1 MSIYDDLENSV
12 LEVVRLIEE
21 ESNISGMFLGTPVG
35 FELPS
40 GLFLDDGISFSVYYD
55 DGTYYGPDTF
65 LSGEGYPIE
74 PPVIGCT
81 DKSAINYDPSATHD
95 CSGVATTLSYK
106 SFILL
111 LEWATILNNN
121 ISNEA
126 TFLESLAASGLA
138 YEDLIFDSLG
148 DKLMFAGQTANII
161 NIIKDNDLNIPP
173 EEGDPDLSCCV
184 YDQGTI
190 PQDDDPGPSDGGDPT
205 PPRGVSSAKCE
216 DEVVEDIVVETY
228 QTCFPNPNAIV
239 PVWYDQPEGQ
249 AFLNEKTC
257 EYSIVVYADPPD
269 CSEEYINS
277 FINPAVQQMLDFYN
291 KESSVTFTN
300 PANDRELESTSLRSL
315 TEGVNSQF
323 YLEGLQFA
331 GTARV
336 KDFYIPPRPLAK
348 TRILVT
354 VSAEEFNRIP
364 EKDPLLVEFTD
375 ISKNELGEGPSF
387 VMLSTKDMVRVFD
400 IVARSFRYFELPYV
414 EWGVANGKTIKGLNF
429 VKDADRIEKF
439 YGDLKGLVEESYDS
453 IFELSFVR
461 IDFDDSYKITSV
473 QAIDRLGASESLQ
486 KSFSTFLEKP
496 IPSNPTIMA
505 YVSRLPDI
513 RDDLISRT
521 PLDWYEI
528 LEKYRVPTI
537 EEVYASDLSSPIGEE
552 FSGLKV
558 LSDAACAEGSDSF
571 EPKKN
576 AGEWLG
582 AEAKS
587 LAQALYNKL
596 SQNPCAIIDSRI
608 LESQTRVDTVMEVV
622 DMSLKEY
629 LASDRIINDLPV
641 MLANAAFKESS
652 FNDITNLYQ
661 SMLDNLGYC
670 GWLDLIKAVLDCV
683 LNALGYEDSIGIIVG
698 AAVRGMSKEEFAKFL
713 ANLPPELIEIIRAA
727 VSESAPQLLPFLS
740 GFVQVEI
747 VDGEGIV
754 VDPVYDRDLAYS
766 YSSEGTYVGT
776 TRALGEKGPWF
787 EAPSGQPSP
796 SAQDYATLQNVVYDL
811 IVDDLLNI
819 DILLEK
825 LEALPGAAIAISVIN
840 KVDKFCIATPKF
852 YPPLRDF
859 IRLPGISV
867 DLCAIGE
874 GSVVRV
880 FPGSVEVPKLTLPG
894 IGQTLLRSLSKLAL
908 QILKLA
914 LILVLRRLL
923 EIIFEEACKNRT
935 PGDPLGL
942 REALRSRC
950 GNEISDDDINRAAA
964 DILNSN
970 IGCVEDPAALGR
982 FVDNVSSVIT
992 ECEFVDLV
1000 NGVASQNV
1008 YDLIIQIMKV
1018 DPITLPLVECIG
1030 DQESLTS
1037 FFKSIGALVDIESLC
1052 IVNPQDLPFGQSV
1065 CEDLTLLD
1073 LFRDTRAQ
1081 ALRDKGV
1088 DEECINDQLCRLRD
1102 RTLNDLEELMDLLHG
1117 GIDNILPDLIKD
1129 PDSGKEGL
1137 LPPLPPATEEFANSM
1152 FNSLMDGVEAQF
1164 AEDII
1169 GRRGFI
1175 NMCLADSRGRGYIQ
1189 HLNFQKMFGPK
1200 TFNIYGSRGTRT
1212 YPPRDE
1218 WGPGAE
1224 KSSLED
1230 HNSWVTGPIKYTE
1243 DASKFIW
1250 LPYLFNPLSSNGEQ
1264 LDEENDEGS
1273 DVNNEGTWKGRPPA
1287 IGGLPDKVSG
1297 YLQEDLESYGVI
1309 FSELGS
1315 YIFEKQW
1322 TDYNTEDRDDLQFIF
1337 KYDYRSQIPLGRTP
1351 YDYSGYR
1358 VSVELL
1364 LDKKDGDK
1372 KIVYVADDPIL
1383 PEVSDYIQ
1391 FNLHRNNS
1399 DEPPNH
1405 WARFMYSKIE
1415 RVLDPDDGRHILTSR
1430 DTFENTFKSVFRANI
1445 FRNASEGFVNMIAKD
1460 ISKNT
1465 IFDYGYNRESVPEVV
1480 FFHLEEGGE
1489 YEGDLA
1495 GALARYGGSE
1505 GNPPFYIKEPP
1516 STGFLKVSKAIL
1528 PEIKLCDEDN
1538 PLDRVTF
1545 PNYKDLTDLSSQIIS
1560 KVKDDRRLLACNGNI
1575 LKVIEPPFD
1584 RALPAATKALN
1595 ESIIFATIRTYIV
1608 EFMLK
1613 SLPVF
1618 TFMKPRYPDNYTNL
1632 ITEYIVQDMELGL
1645 QNTGRGFR
1653 FVRNWQEYY
1662 WLFLEQVVQSYS
1674 TKLKKGII
1682 DRNTAPQS
1690 ELDALASIKA
1700 TVERNWSYKRN
1711 ATDPKKSRQDKKE
1724 AWEKVFLIDSVVSDA
1739 KVILRRYVGEEFN
1752 RMIPILEE
1760 TLPKLAA
1767 TVHDVN
1773 KPGLYPIDNKDDL
1786 ILLSEP
1792 RPKPYSTLPGVYE
1805 VPYVAG
1811 AVNREEAGPVDVPP
1825 ISFIGAVG
1833 THPLDLLSGIPFA
1846 DRNWPFVL
1854 ERYIK
1859 VNNIGPSSHGLGTI
1873 INIYDWEEYVAR
1885 TGISEIPP
1893 DGSWEFGMRLSF
1905 VPSGGDVFDTKM
1917 RSEEFSTVEDM
1928 SDYIIPG
1935 VDFSEK
1941 AYTETYK
1948 YLIPM
1953 VGVEVPII
1961 PDAPG
1966 QLYTAGLYS
1975 DYVQP
1980 LLCKLVEEPEY
1991 KLIYTHIFPIARYTS
2006 FLGVYVANTFV
2017 PSIGQLS
2024 DGWASTVGQQKKG
2037 GGQWLGFSAGMH
2049 TWRGKEGLNSSYE
2062 KTKKLLR
2069 QILEASCNTNYLY
2082 NDREDE
2088 TSQENFVRVN
2098 SSANDFDPNLKWWQW
2113 SSLRPA
2119 PCKDKE

>member
-1 MSIYDDLENSV
+1 MSLPEDLGPIPCDDTSPCPAGYV
-12 LEVVRLIEE
+12 CVDGFCVPDVDP
-21 ESNISGMFLGTPVG
+21 SGGSTEDGPTEDAEDNPVG
-35 FELPS
+35 
-40 GLFLDDGISFSVYYD
+40 DD
-55 DGTYYGPDTF
+55 TR
-65 LSGEGYPIE
+65 PI
-74 PPVIGCT
+74 IGCA
-81 DKSAINYDPSATHD
+81 DPKAINYNPLATHD
-95 CSGVATTLSYK
+95 CSGVLLGATGP
-106 SFILL
+106 FGPI
-111 LEWATILNNN
+111 E
-121 ISNEA
+121 
-126 TFLESLAASGLA
+126 
-138 YEDLIFDSLG
+138 
-148 DKLMFAGQTANII
+148 
-161 NIIKDNDLNIPP
+161 
-173 EEGDPDLSCCV
+173 PDYSCCV
-184 YDQGTI
+184 YDG
-190 PQDDDPGPSDGGDPT
+190 PPSGGGGSGDDDPM
-205 PPRGVSSAKCE
+205 PPRGVSSAKCADDAIE
-216 DEVVEDIVVETY
+216 EITVETY
-228 QTCFPNPNAIV
+228 QTCFPNPSAVV
-239 PVWYDQPEGQ
+239 PVWYDQQEGQ

-257 EYSIVVYADPPD
+257 EYSIVIYADPPD
-269 CSEEYINS
+269 CSEEYISS
-277 FINPAVQQMLDFYN
+277 FISPAIQKMLEFYN
-291 KESSVTFTN
+291 KENSVTFTN
-300 PANDRELESTSLRSL
+300 PVDKRELEPTSLRAL
-315 TEGVNSQF
+315 TKGVNSQF

-331 GTARV
+331 GTAKA
-336 KDFYIPPRPLAK
+336 KDFYIPARPLAK

-364 EKDPLLVEFTD
+364 EKEPLLVGFEGV
-375 ISKNELGEGPSF
+375 SKDESGEGPSF
-387 VMLSTKDMVRVFD
+387 VMLSTKDMIRIFD
-400 IVARSFRYFELPYV
+400 IVARSFRYFELPYI
-414 EWGVANGKTIKGLNF
+414 EWGVTNGKTIKGLNF

-461 IDFDDSYKITSV
+461 IDFDESYKITSV

-486 KSFSTFLEKP
+486 KSFSSFLQKP
-496 IPSNPTIMA
+496 VPSSPTIMA
-505 YVSRLPDI
+505 YISRLPDI
-513 RDDLISRT
+513 RDDLVSRT
-521 PLDWYEI
+521 PLDWYGV
-528 LEKYRVPTI
+528 LEKYRVPNI
-537 EEVYASDLSSPIGEE
+537 EEVYASDLSSPVGED

-587 LAQALYNKL
+587 LSQALYNKL
-596 SQNPCAIIDSRI
+596 SQNPCAIVDSRI

-641 MLANAAFKESS
+641 MLANVAFKESS

-670 GWLDLIKAVLDCV
+670 GWLDLIKSVLDCV
-683 LNALGYEDSIGIIVG
+683 LNSLGYEDSIGIIVG
-698 AAVRGMSKEEFAKFL
+698 AAVRGMNKEEFAKFL
-713 ANLPPELIEIIRAA
+713 ISLPPEMVEIIRAS
-727 VSESAPQLLPFLS
+727 VSETAPQLLPFLS
-740 GFVQVEI
+740 SFVQVEI
-747 VDGEGIV
+747 VDGEGII

-766 YSSEGTYVGT
+766 YSSEGTYVGQT
-776 TRALGEKGPWF
+776 LALGEKGPWF
-787 EAPSGQPSP
+787 EPPSGQPSP

-819 DILLEK
+819 DILLER

-874 GSVVRV
+874 GSVVRT

-894 IGQTLLRSLSKLAL
+894 IGQSLLRSLAKLAL

-1030 DQESLTS
+1030 NQEALTS
-1037 FFKSIGALVDIESLC
+1037 FFRSIGALVDIESLC
-1052 IVNPQDLPFGQSV
+1052 IVDPQDLPFGQSV
-1065 CEDLTLLD
+1065 CDELTLLD

-1224 KSSLED
+1224 EGSLED
-1230 HNSWVTGPIKYTE
+1230 HNEWVTGPIKYTE

-1250 LPYLFNPLSSNGEQ
+1250 LPYLFNPLSANGEQ
-1264 LDEENDEGS
+1264 LDEENDEAKEAA
-1273 DVNNEGTWKGRPPA
+1273 EGRGDDAESWKGRPPA
-1287 IGGLPDKVSG
+1287 IGGLPDKVAG
-1297 YLQEDLESYGVI
+1297 YLQEDLESYGIV

-1322 TDYNTEDRDDLQFIF
+1322 MDYNTEDKDDLQFVF
-1337 KYDYRSQIPLGRTP
+1337 KYDYRNQIPEGRTP

-1358 VSVELL
+1358 VSVELF
-1364 LDKKDGDK
+1364 LDRKEGDK
-1372 KIVYVADDPIL
+1372 SITYVADDPIL

-1399 DEPPNH
+1399 DEPSDH
-1405 WARFMYSKIE
+1405 WARFIYSKVE
-1415 RVLDPDDGRHILTSR
+1415 RVLNPDESGFGLTSK
-1430 DTFENTFKSVFRANI
+1430 DTFESTFKSVFKNNI
-1445 FRNASEGFVNMIAKD
+1445 FSNASEGFVNMLAKD

-1465 IFDYGYNRESVPEVV
+1465 IFDYGYNRESTPEVIY
-1480 FFHLEEGGE
+1480 FHLEDGGE

-1495 GALARYGGSE
+1495 GALTRYGGSE
-1505 GNPPFYIKEPP
+1505 GNPPFYIKEPR
-1516 STGFLKVSKAIL
+1516 SDGFLKVSKAIL
-1528 PEIKLCDEDN
+1528 PEIKLCDDDN

-1560 KVKDDRRLLACNGNI
+1560 KVKDDRRLLACNGDI
-1575 LKVIEPPFD
+1575 LKVIEAPFD

-1595 ESIIFATIRTYIV
+1595 ESTIFAIIRTYIV

-1618 TFMKPRYPDNYTNL
+1618 TFMKPSYPDNYTNL
-1632 ITEYIVQDMELGL
+1632 ITEYIVEDMEAGL

-1653 FVRNWQEYY
+1653 FTKNWQEYY

-1682 DRNTAPQS
+1682 DRNTAPQT

-1700 TVERNWSYKRN
+1700 TVERNWSYRRN
-1711 ATDPKKSRQDKKE
+1711 PTDPKKSRQDKKE
-1724 AWEKVFLIDSVVSDA
+1724 AWEKVFLIDSVIKDA
-1739 KVILRRYVGEEFN
+1739 KTILRRYVGEEFN
-1752 RMIPILEE
+1752 RMISVLEE
-1760 TLPKLAA
+1760 ALPNLPV
-1767 TVHDVN
+1767 TVNGVN
-1773 KPGLYPIDNKDDL
+1773 KPGLYPLDNKDDL

-1792 RPKPYSTLPGVYE
+1792 RPKPYSVLPGVYE

-1825 ISFIGAVG
+1825 VSFLGGVG
-1833 THPLDLLSGIPFA
+1833 SHPLDLLSGVPFVDRKWPFA
-1846 DRNWPFVL
+1846 L

-1859 VNNIGPSSHGLGTI
+1859 INNISPSDHGLGTI
-1873 INIYDWEEYVAR
+1873 INIYDWEEYVAS
-1885 TGISEIPP
+1885 TGVSEIPA

-1917 RSEEFSTVEDM
+1917 KSEEFTYVEDM

-1935 VDFSEK
+1935 IDFSEK
-1941 AYTETYK
+1941 AYTESYK

-1953 VGVEVPII
+1953 VGVEVPIL
-1961 PDAPG
+1961 PGSPG
-1966 QLYTAGLYS
+1966 QMYTAGLYS

-1991 KLIYTHIFPIARYTS
+1991 KLIYTHIFPIARYIS

-2024 DGWASTVGQQKKG
+2024 DGWASTVGPQKKG

-2049 TWRGKEGLNSSYE
+2049 TWRGKEGLSDSYE

-2082 NDREDE
+2082 KDREDE

-2119 PCKDKE
+2119 PCKKKE